1 MSEQQRIEVGELA
14 DRILETQPVL
24 LSIPPEEPTLSDQTN
39 GYVCDQPGCNKSY
52 RLPQH
57 LGLHRWY
64 THGIPSDRRLA
75 ASNRPGADHTVAPR
89 RLGKEKKEATVKK
102 TDAKKTLPKIKPA
115 KAPAAKPLTAI
126 EICFTVLMEVSSGR
140 VPVETVAAY
149 GEWVTATQRFLDTIQ
164 SS

>member
-1 MSEQQRIEVGELA
+1 MSEPA
-14 DRILETQPVL
+14 L
-24 LSIPPEEPTLSDQTN
+24 LSIPPEEPILPDQTN

-89 RLGKEKKEATVKK
+89 RQGKAKQEA
-102 TDAKKTLPKIKPA
+102 AKKALPEAKAKLKPA
-115 KAPAAKPLTAI
+115 KTPAAKPLTAI

-164 SS
+164 AS